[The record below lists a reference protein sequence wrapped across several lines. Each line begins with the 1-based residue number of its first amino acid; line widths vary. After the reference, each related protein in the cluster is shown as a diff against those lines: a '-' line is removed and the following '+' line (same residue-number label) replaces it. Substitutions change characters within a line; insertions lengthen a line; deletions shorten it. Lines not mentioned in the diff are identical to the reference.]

1 MGCICAVEE
10 GSHHLAHSQ
19 QPNYQAQ
26 AVPHA
31 MVTKAAVI
39 CCSGRMQCTPV
50 PLSNQDL
57 VPEIASLDTGFIVKR
72 TVVSGHRRHQRTVQA
87 HPSLPTHYDHLDD
100 DIHNVGPC
108 PSQHVCE
115 EVGSLSRQLLSPG
128 PSERGHEV
136 GEGWWA
142 CQRCS
147 DQLRRQE
154 TGLCMQP
161 CTVLSAGRQHCSNL
175 WSGVVHGADWWKIHV
190 QFVPVLCL
198 VHVGESSEPV
208 GRTVLPQEI
217 PRNAHGRLR
226 ELTIL

>member
-10 GSHHLAHSQ
+10 GSHHWLIRNNPIIKLRLC
-19 QPNYQAQ
+19 PNGDQGGSNR
-26 AVPHA
+26 
-31 MVTKAAVI
+31 
-39 CCSGRMQCTPV
+39 CSGRMQCTPV

-57 VPEIASLDTGFIVKR
+57 VPEIASLDMGFNVKR

-87 HPSLPTHYDHLDD
+87 HPSLPTHNDHLDG

-154 TGLCMQP
+154 TGLCVQP

-198 VHVGESSEPV
+198 VHVGEAV
-208 GRTVLPQEI
+208 KQL
-217 PRNAHGRLR
+217 A
-226 ELTIL
+226 ELCSRKKFRAMLTAA